1 MDGHILLM
9 QTNRI
14 RSACQMLDFRAHVRG
29 EVVGFAVWASLRPQ
43 NVPTWM
49 TVWALRMALPQNP
62 TILFSAETVRA
73 FIWDEVILLSPI
85 FIPALTMYRGS
96 RLTIMS
102 PGTGLFK
109 QLLVKL
115 CKSWG
120 RRPSEAN
127 SGLLS
132 FRQQYPEL
140 TQRRRSVSSCQ
151 GRAMKKKLG
160 NENVKSAS
168 ENRNENDFLGLFDQN
183 AQFREQLQLGLPP
196 TSHFPMCTDGLLGLC
211 VIHSTSIRRNWGN
224 VKKILYWIMPCPH
237 TATAT
242 PTRVLIV
249 LQWPFNQSWSKTF
262 SSWLKLNLCMVVA
275 PVAFDW
281 QFWLKALLLFFLNAL
296 VNPAVMCV

>member
-14 RSACQMLDFRAHVRG
+14 RSASQMLDLRAHVRV
-29 EVVGFAVWASLRPQ
+29 EDVGFAVWVSLRPQ

-73 FIWDEVILLSPI
+73 FIWGEVILLSPI
-85 FIPALTMYRGS
+85 FIAALTMYRGS
-96 RLTIMS
+96 RLTVMS

-132 FRQQYPEL
+132 FRQQFPEL
-140 TQRRRSVSSCQ
+140 TQRRRGVSSCQ
-151 GRAMKKKLG
+151 GRAMKKKFG

-168 ENRNENDFLGLFDQN
+168 ESRNENYFLGLFDQN

-211 VIHSTSIRRNWGN
+211 VIHSTSIGGN
-224 VKKILYWIMPCPH
+224 GGKCQEGLVLKNAVSTHIRSYPHQGPNCP
-237 TATAT
+237 
-242 PTRVLIV
+242 
-249 LQWPFNQSWSKTF
+249 S
-262 SSWLKLNLCMVVA
+262 MVI
-275 PVAFDW
+275 
-281 QFWLKALLLFFLNAL
+281 
-296 VNPAVMCV
+296 